1 MGVRFGKELYGNL
14 GPRAKGPWAQGRG
27 LACVAYLWAPYKA
40 LPTGRMSKGA
50 RAGLPKALEK
60 YSQPYPKPT
69 LVCW

>member
-14 GPRAKGPWAQGRG
+14 PLAWKGEG
-27 LACVAYLWAPYKA
+27 KA
-40 LPTGRMSKGA
+40 LK
-50 RAGLPKALEK
+50 K